1 MLAARSLAACRPDD
15 WSAAPGGPGA
25 HATARAG
32 WAESPGNGIPRSPRR
47 EDRRIVTVQVG
58 EVPAAATD
66 VTWPA
71 QLIEAELAAMLGRRI
86 AELDFLGAD
95 IAPFDDVLGRLI
107 RGPGKRLRPA
117 FVYWGYRAA
126 GGAPAGPDAD
136 AALRVGCAV
145 EFLHACA
152 LICDD
157 LMDDSPVRRW
167 EPAAHVRLAGPDGR
181 HGWPGPRPE
190 FGRAAALVLGLQA
203 FTWADAALS
212 DAGLR
217 PGRLAAV
224 LRLFTTLRTEVI
236 GGQYLDLVYAQRGSV
251 PAGTVPPG
259 ETAPVGEQIR
269 AAERV
274 IRYKSAKYTVE
285 RPLQLG
291 AAVAGAGGEGFLS
304 GYGLPLGEAFQ
315 LRDDVLG
322 VFGDPGSTGKP
333 AGEDIREG
341 KQTLLLVLG
350 RQMAS
355 PAERPVIETVPGNPA
370 AAEADIAS
378 VREVLAG
385 CGALDAVERRIA
397 SLAGQARATLEA
409 APGVPGDAR
418 AALLQLAG
426 LATRWGR

>member
-1 MLAARSLAACRPDD
+1 M
-15 WSAAPGGPGA
+15 
-25 HATARAG
+25 
-32 WAESPGNGIPRSPRR
+32 
-47 EDRRIVTVQVG
+47 TVQVG
-58 EVPAAATD
+58 EIPAAATD
-66 VTWPA
+66 VTWPG
-71 QLIEAELAAMLGRRI
+71 QLIEAELVAMLGRRL

-95 IAPFDDVLGRLI
+95 IAAFDDVLGGLV

-126 GGAPAGPDAD
+126 GGAPAGPGAS

-145 EFLHACA
+145 EFLHTCA

-157 LMDDSPVRRW
+157 LMDGSAVRRW
-167 EPAAHVRLAGPDGR
+167 EPAAHIRLAGPEGR

-203 FTWADAALS
+203 FAWADAALC

-217 PGRLAAV
+217 PERLATV

-236 GGQYLDLVYAQRGSV
+236 GGQYLDLVHAQRGRAGPATR
-251 PAGTVPPG
+251 PAGAVLP
-259 ETAPVGEQIR
+259 AAEQIR
-269 AAERV
+269 TAEQI

-291 AAVAGAGGEGFLS
+291 AAVTGAAGEESFLS
-304 GYGLPLGEAFQ
+304 GYSLPLGEAFQ

-322 VFGDPGSTGKP
+322 VFGDPGATGKP

-341 KQTLLLVLG
+341 KQTLLLVLA

-355 PAERPVIETVPGNPA
+355 PAERRVIEAVPGNPA
-370 AAEADIAS
+370 ATDADIAD
-378 VREVLAG
+378 VRAALAG

-397 SLAGQARATLEA
+397 SLARQARTALEA
-409 APGVPGDAR
+409 EAGVPDDAR

-426 LATRWGR
+426 QATRRGC

>member
-1 MLAARSLAACRPDD
+1 
-15 WSAAPGGPGA
+15 
-25 HATARAG
+25 
-32 WAESPGNGIPRSPRR
+32 
-47 EDRRIVTVQVG
+47 VTVQVG
-58 EVPAAATD
+58 EIPATATD
-66 VTWPA
+66 VTWPG
-71 QLIEAELAAMLGRRI
+71 QLIEAELVAMLGRRL

-95 IAPFDDVLGRLI
+95 IAAFDDVLGGLV

-126 GGAPAGPDAD
+126 GGAPTGPDAD

-145 EFLHACA
+145 EFLHVCA

-157 LMDDSPVRRW
+157 LMDGSAVRRW
-167 EPAAHVRLAGPDGR
+167 EPAAHIRLAGPDGR
-181 HGWPGPRPE
+181 HGWPGPRAE

-203 FTWADAALS
+203 FAWADAALC

-217 PGRLAAV
+217 PERLATV

-236 GGQYLDLVYAQRGSV
+236 GGQYLDLVHAQRGLV
-251 PAGTVPPG
+251 RHATRPAGAVLP
-259 ETAPVGEQIR
+259 AAEQIGT
-269 AAERV
+269 AERI

-291 AAVAGAGGEGFLS
+291 AAVAGAAGAESFLS

-322 VFGDPGSTGKP
+322 VFGDPAVTGKP

-341 KQTLLLVLG
+341 KQTLLLVLAME
-350 RQMAS
+350 MAG
-355 PAERPVIETVPGNPA
+355 PAEQRVIEMVPGNPA
-370 AAEADIAS
+370 ATDADIAG
-378 VREVLAG
+378 VRAALAG

-397 SLAGQARATLEA
+397 GLARQARAALEA
-409 APGVPGDAR
+409 EAGVPDDAR

-426 LATRWGR
+426 QATRRGR

>member
-1 MLAARSLAACRPDD
+1 
-15 WSAAPGGPGA
+15 
-25 HATARAG
+25 
-32 WAESPGNGIPRSPRR
+32 
-47 EDRRIVTVQVG
+47 VTVQVG
-58 EVPAAATD
+58 EVPAAPTD
-66 VTWPA
+66 VTWPG
-71 QLIEAELAAMLGRRI
+71 QLIEAELAAMLGRRM

-95 IAPFDDVLGRLI
+95 IAPFDDVLGRLV

-126 GGAPAGPDAD
+126 GGAPAGPDAG

-157 LMDDSPVRRW
+157 LMDDSAVRRW

-217 PGRLAAV
+217 PDRLAPV

-251 PAGTVPPG
+251 PAGSVPAG
-259 ETAPVGEQIR
+259 EAVSVAEQIR

-322 VFGDPGSTGKP
+322 VFGDPESTGKP

-350 RQMAS
+350 RQMAG

-370 AAEADIAS
+370 ATGADIAG
-378 VREVLAG
+378 VREALAG

-418 AALLQLAG
+418 AALLHLAG
-426 LATRWGR
+426 LAARWDR

>member
-1 MLAARSLAACRPDD
+1 V
-15 WSAAPGGPGA
+15 
-25 HATARAG
+25 TA
-32 WAESPGNGIPRSPRR
+32 
-47 EDRRIVTVQVG
+47 QVG

-66 VTWPA
+66 VTWPG
-71 QLIEAELAAMLGRRI
+71 QLIEAELAAMLSRRF

-95 IAPFDDVLGRLI
+95 VAPFDTVLGRLV

-126 GGAPAGPDAD
+126 GGAPGGPDAD
-136 AALRVGCAV
+136 GALRVGCAV

-157 LMDDSPVRRW
+157 LMDDSSVRRW
-167 EPAAHVRLAGPDGR
+167 EPAAHIRLAGPDGR

-203 FTWADAALS
+203 FTWADAALC

-217 PGRLAAV
+217 PDRLAAV

-236 GGQYLDLVYAQRGSV
+236 GGQYLDLVHAQRG
-251 PAGTVPPG
+251 TVPGRGDGAGEIPG
-259 ETAPVGEQIR
+259 VAALVGD
-269 AAERV
+269 AERI

-291 AAVAGAGGEGFLS
+291 AAVAGTGAEDGFLS
-304 GYGLPLGEAFQ
+304 GYGLPVGEAFQ

-322 VFGDPGSTGKP
+322 VFGEPEVTGKP

-350 RQMAS
+350 RQMAG
-355 PAERPVIETVPGNPA
+355 PAGQRLLETVPGNPA
-370 AAEADIAS
+370 ADGRDIAD
-378 VREVLAG
+378 VRTVLAG
-385 CGALDAVERRIA
+385 CGAVDAVEQRITG
-397 SLAGQARATLEA
+397 LATQARAALEA
-409 APGVPGDAR
+409 EPRVPDDAR
-418 AALLQLAG
+418 SALLQLAS
-426 LATRWGR
+426 LATRRGR

>member
-1 MLAARSLAACRPDD
+1 
-15 WSAAPGGPGA
+15 
-25 HATARAG
+25 
-32 WAESPGNGIPRSPRR
+32 
-47 EDRRIVTVQVG
+47 VQVG
-58 EVPAAATD
+58 EVPAAPTD
-66 VTWPA
+66 VTWPG
-71 QLIEAELAAMLGRRI
+71 QLIEAELAAMLGRRM

-95 IAPFDDVLGRLI
+95 IAPFDDVLGRLV

-126 GGAPAGPDAD
+126 GGAPAGPDAG

-157 LMDDSPVRRW
+157 LMDDSAVRRW

-217 PGRLAAV
+217 PDRLAPV

-251 PAGTVPPG
+251 PAGSVPAG
-259 ETAPVGEQIR
+259 EAVSVAEQIR

-350 RQMAS
+350 RKMAG

-370 AAEADIAS
+370 ATGADIAG
-378 VREVLAG
+378 VREALAG

-418 AALLQLAG
+418 AALLHLAG
-426 LATRWGR
+426 LAARWDR

>member
-1 MLAARSLAACRPDD
+1 M
-15 WSAAPGGPGA
+15 
-25 HATARAG
+25 
-32 WAESPGNGIPRSPRR
+32 
-47 EDRRIVTVQVG
+47 TVQVG
-58 EVPAAATD
+58 EIPAAATD

-71 QLIEAELAAMLGRRI
+71 QLIETELAAMLGRRL

-95 IAPFDDVLGRLI
+95 IAAFDDVLGGLV

-126 GGAPAGPDAD
+126 GGAPTGPDAG

-157 LMDDSPVRRW
+157 LMDDSAVRRW
-167 EPAAHVRLAGPDGR
+167 EPAAHIRLAGPDGR
-181 HGWPGPRPE
+181 HGWPGPRPG

-203 FTWADAALS
+203 FAWADAALC

-217 PGRLAAV
+217 PERLATV

-236 GGQYLDLVYAQRGSV
+236 GGQYLDLVHAQRGLARPAAR
-251 PAGTVPPG
+251 PAGAVLP
-259 ETAPVGEQIR
+259 AAEQIGT
-269 AAERV
+269 AEQI

-291 AAVAGAGGEGFLS
+291 AAVTGAGEESFLS

-322 VFGDPGSTGKP
+322 VFGDPGATGKP

-341 KQTLLLVLG
+341 KQTLMLVLA
-350 RQMAS
+350 RQMAG
-355 PAERPVIETVPGNPA
+355 PAEQRVIETVPGNPA
-370 AAEADIAS
+370 ATDADIAE
-378 VREVLAG
+378 VRAALAG

-397 SLAGQARATLEA
+397 SLARQARAALEA
-409 APGVPGDAR
+409 QAGIPDDAR
-418 AALLQLAG
+418 TALLQLAG
-426 LATRWGR
+426 QATRRAR

>member
-1 MLAARSLAACRPDD
+1 M
-15 WSAAPGGPGA
+15 
-25 HATARAG
+25 
-32 WAESPGNGIPRSPRR
+32 
-47 EDRRIVTVQVG
+47 TVQVG
-58 EVPAAATD
+58 EVPAAPTD
-66 VTWPA
+66 VTWPG
-71 QLIEAELAAMLGRRI
+71 QLIEAELAAMLGRRM

-95 IAPFDDVLGRLI
+95 IAPFDDVLGRLV

-126 GGAPAGPDAD
+126 GGAPAGPDAG

-157 LMDDSPVRRW
+157 LMDDSAVRRW

-217 PGRLAAV
+217 PDRLAPV

-251 PAGTVPPG
+251 PAGSVPAG
-259 ETAPVGEQIR
+259 EAASVAEQIR

-322 VFGDPGSTGKP
+322 VFGDPESTGKP

-350 RQMAS
+350 RQMAG
-355 PAERPVIETVPGNPA
+355 PAERAVIETVPGNPA
-370 AAEADIAS
+370 ATGADIAG
-378 VREVLAG
+378 VREALAG

-397 SLAGQARATLEA
+397 SLAGQARATLE
-409 APGVPGDAR
+409 
-418 AALLQLAG
+418 
-426 LATRWGR
+426 

>member
-1 MLAARSLAACRPDD
+1 M
-15 WSAAPGGPGA
+15 
-25 HATARAG
+25 
-32 WAESPGNGIPRSPRR
+32 
-47 EDRRIVTVQVG
+47 TVQVG
-58 EVPAAATD
+58 DVPAAAAD
-66 VTWPA
+66 VTWPG
-71 QLIEAELAAMLGRRI
+71 QLIEAELAAMLGRRF
-86 AELDFLGAD
+86 AELDFLGAEA
-95 IAPFDDVLGRLI
+95 APFEEVLGRLV

-126 GGAPAGPDAD
+126 GGAPDGPDAS

-145 EFLHACA
+145 EFLHTCA

-157 LMDDSPVRRW
+157 LMDGSAVRRW
-167 EPAAHVRLAGPDGR
+167 EPAAHIRLAGPDGG

-203 FTWADAALS
+203 FTWADAALC

-217 PGRLAAV
+217 PDRLAAV

-236 GGQYLDLVYAQRGSV
+236 GGQYLDLVHAQRGTV
-251 PAGTVPPG
+251 PASAASVVPASTIPASTG
-259 ETAPVGEQIR
+259 PAREAAPVADQIR
-269 AAERV
+269 TAERI

-291 AAVAGAGGEGFLS
+291 AAVAGLGGAESFLS
-304 GYGLPLGEAFQ
+304 GYALPLGEAFQ

-322 VFGDPGSTGKP
+322 VFGDPGMTGKP

-341 KQTLLLVLG
+341 KHTLLLILG
-350 RQMAS
+350 REMAG
-355 PAERPVIETVPGNPA
+355 PAERQVIETVPGHPA
-370 AAEADIAS
+370 ATEADITD
-378 VREVLAG
+378 VRKALAG

-397 SLAGQARATLEA
+397 SLTGQARAALEA
-409 APGVPGDAR
+409 TAGVPDDAR
-418 AALLQLAG
+418 AALLQMAG

>member
-1 MLAARSLAACRPDD
+1 M
-15 WSAAPGGPGA
+15 
-25 HATARAG
+25 
-32 WAESPGNGIPRSPRR
+32 
-47 EDRRIVTVQVG
+47 TVQVG
-58 EVPAAATD
+58 EIPAAATD

-71 QLIEAELAAMLGRRI
+71 QLIEAELAAMLGRRL

-95 IAPFDDVLGRLI
+95 IAVFDDVLGGLV

-126 GGAPAGPDAD
+126 GGAPTGPDAD

-157 LMDDSPVRRW
+157 LMDGSAVRRW
-167 EPAAHVRLAGPDGR
+167 EPAAHIRLAGPDGR
-181 HGWPGPRPE
+181 HGWPGPRAE

-203 FTWADAALS
+203 FAWADAALC

-217 PGRLAAV
+217 PERLATV

-236 GGQYLDLVYAQRGSV
+236 GGQYLDLVHAQRGLARFATR
-251 PAGTVPPG
+251 PAGQVLLS
-259 ETAPVGEQIR
+259 AEQIG
-269 AAERV
+269 AAER
-274 IRYKSAKYTVE
+274 IIHYKSAKYTVE

-291 AAVAGAGGEGFLS
+291 AAVAGAAVTGAAGAAVTGAPGQENFLS

-322 VFGDPGSTGKP
+322 VFGDPGATGKP

-341 KQTLLLVLG
+341 KQTLLLVLA
-350 RQMAS
+350 RQMAG
-355 PAERPVIETVPGNPA
+355 PAEQRVIEMVLGNPA
-370 AAEADIAS
+370 ATDADIAD
-378 VREVLAG
+378 VRAALAG
-385 CGALDAVERRIA
+385 CGALDAVERRIDG
-397 SLAGQARATLEA
+397 LTRQARAALEA
-409 APGVPGDAR
+409 ETGVPDEAR

-426 LATRWGR
+426 QATRRGR

>member
-1 MLAARSLAACRPDD
+1 VQ
-15 WSAAPGGPGA
+15 
-25 HATARAG
+25 AG
-32 WAESPGNGIPRSPRR
+32 ES
-47 EDRRIVTVQVG
+47 
-58 EVPAAATD
+58 PAAATD
-66 VTWPA
+66 VTWPG
-71 QLIEAELAAMLGRRI
+71 QLIEAELAAMLGRRL
-86 AELDFLGAD
+86 AELDFLGPD
-95 IAPFDDVLGRLI
+95 IAAFDDVLGGLV

-126 GGAPAGPDAD
+126 GGAPTGPDAD

-157 LMDDSPVRRW
+157 LMDGSAMRRW
-167 EPAAHVRLAGPDGR
+167 QPSAHIRLAGPEGR
-181 HGWPGPRPE
+181 HGWPGPRAG

-203 FTWADAALS
+203 FAWADAALC

-217 PGRLAAV
+217 PERLATV

-236 GGQYLDLVYAQRGSV
+236 GGQYLDLVHAQRGL
-251 PAGTVPPG
+251 GPPG
-259 ETAPVGEQIR
+259 TSPVSATLPAAEQIGT
-269 AAERV
+269 AERI

-291 AAVAGAGGEGFLS
+291 AAVAGRAGNESFLS

-322 VFGDPGSTGKP
+322 VFGDPRATGKP

-341 KQTLLLVLG
+341 KQTLLLVLA
-350 RQMAS
+350 RQMAG
-355 PAERPVIETVPGNPA
+355 PAGQRVIETVPGNPA
-370 AAEADIAS
+370 ATDADIAG
-378 VREVLAG
+378 VRTALAS

-397 SLAGQARATLEA
+397 GLARQARAALEA
-409 APGVPGDAR
+409 EAGVPADAR

-426 LATRWGR
+426 QATRRGR

>member
-1 MLAARSLAACRPDD
+1 M
-15 WSAAPGGPGA
+15 
-25 HATARAG
+25 
-32 WAESPGNGIPRSPRR
+32 
-47 EDRRIVTVQVG
+47 TVQVG
-58 EVPAAATD
+58 EVPAAATE
-66 VTWPA
+66 VTWPG
-71 QLIEAELAAMLGRRI
+71 QLIEAELAAMLGRRF

-95 IAPFDDVLGRLI
+95 IAPFADVLGRFVL
-107 RGPGKRLRPA
+107 GPGKRLRPA

-126 GGAPAGPDAD
+126 GGAATGPDAD

-157 LMDDSPVRRW
+157 LMDGSAVRRW
-167 EPAAHVRLAGPDGR
+167 EPAAHVRLAGPEGG

-203 FTWADAALS
+203 FNWADAALC

-217 PGRLAAV
+217 PDRLAAV

-236 GGQYLDLVYAQRGSV
+236 GGQYLDVVHAQRGTV
-251 PAGTVPPG
+251 PAGTVPAG
-259 ETAPVGEQIR
+259 TAVAGKVAAGKVAAGTVAAGTVAAGTVAAGAASPAAELIG
-269 AAERV
+269 AAERI

-291 AAVAGAGGEGFLS
+291 AAVAGTGADKGFLS

-322 VFGDPGSTGKP
+322 VFGDPESTGKP

-341 KQTLLLVLG
+341 KQTLLLVLA
-350 RQMAS
+350 RQMAG
-355 PAERPVIETVPGNPA
+355 PAEQRVLETVPGNPVA
-370 AAEADIAS
+370 TEADIAG
-378 VREVLAG
+378 VRTVLAG
-385 CGALDAVERRIA
+385 CGALDEVERRIA
-397 SLAGQARATLEA
+397 GLAGQARRALEA
-409 APGVPGDAR
+409 EPDIPDGAR
-418 AALLQLAG
+418 AGLLQLAG
-426 LATRWGR
+426 LVTRRDR

>member
-1 MLAARSLAACRPDD
+1 
-15 WSAAPGGPGA
+15 
-25 HATARAG
+25 
-32 WAESPGNGIPRSPRR
+32 
-47 EDRRIVTVQVG
+47 VTVQVG

-66 VTWPA
+66 MTWPG
-71 QLIEAELAAMLGRRI
+71 QLIEAELAAMLGRRF

-95 IAPFDDVLGRLI
+95 VAPFDEVLGRLV

-126 GGAPAGPDAD
+126 GGAAAGPDAD

-167 EPAAHVRLAGPDGR
+167 EPAAHVRLAGPGGG
-181 HGWPGPRPE
+181 HGWPGSRPE

-203 FTWADAALS
+203 FTWADAALCE
-212 DAGLR
+212 AGLR
-217 PGRLAAV
+217 PDRLAAV

-236 GGQYLDLVYAQRGSV
+236 GGQYLDLVHAQRAAAPARSV
-251 PAGTVPPG
+251 PGG
-259 ETAPVGEQIR
+259 ETPAVAELIGD
-269 AAERV
+269 AERI

-291 AAVAGAGGEGFLS
+291 AAVAGTDGADGFLS

-322 VFGDPGSTGKP
+322 VFGDPEVTGKP

-355 PAERPVIETVPGNPA
+355 PAGQRLLDTVPGNPA
-370 AAEADIAS
+370 AAGQDIAD
-378 VREVLAG
+378 VRAVLAG
-385 CGALDAVERRIA
+385 CGAVDAVERRIA
-397 SLAGQARATLEA
+397 DLAGQARAALA
-409 APGVPGDAR
+409 AEPGVPDDVQ
-418 AALLQLAG
+418 AALLGLAG
-426 LATRWGR
+426 LATRRAR

>member
-1 MLAARSLAACRPDD
+1 M
-15 WSAAPGGPGA
+15 
-25 HATARAG
+25 
-32 WAESPGNGIPRSPRR
+32 
-47 EDRRIVTVQVG
+47 TVQVG

-66 VTWPA
+66 VAWPG
-71 QLIEAELAAMLGRRI
+71 QLIEAELAAMLGRRF

-95 IAPFDDVLGRLI
+95 IAPFDEVLGRLV

-145 EFLHACA
+145 EFLHVCA

-157 LMDDSPVRRW
+157 LMDGSPVRRW

-203 FTWADAALS
+203 FTWADAALC

-236 GGQYLDLVYAQRGSV
+236 GGQYLDLVHAQRGTV
-251 PAGTVPPG
+251 PARHVTPA
-259 ETAPVGEQIR
+259 ETPAVTELTGD
-269 AAERV
+269 AERI

-291 AAVAGAGGEGFLS
+291 AAVAGTGGADGFLS

-322 VFGDPGSTGKP
+322 VFGDPEVTGKP

-350 RQMAS
+350 RQMAG
-355 PAERPVIETVPGNPA
+355 PAGQRVLETVPGNPA
-370 AAEADIAS
+370 AAGQDIAD
-378 VREVLAG
+378 VRTVLAG
-385 CGALDAVERRIA
+385 CGAVDAVEARIA
-397 SLAGQARATLEA
+397 GLAGQARAALA
-409 APGVPGDAR
+409 AEPGVPDDAR

-426 LATRWGR
+426 LATRRGR

>member
-1 MLAARSLAACRPDD
+1 M
-15 WSAAPGGPGA
+15 
-25 HATARAG
+25 
-32 WAESPGNGIPRSPRR
+32 
-47 EDRRIVTVQVG
+47 TVQVG
-58 EVPAAATD
+58 EIPAAATD
-66 VTWPA
+66 VTWPV
-71 QLIEAELAAMLGRRI
+71 QLIETELVAMLGRRL

-95 IAPFDDVLGRLI
+95 IDAFGDVLGGLV

-126 GGAPAGPDAD
+126 GGAPAGPDAH

-157 LMDDSPVRRW
+157 LMDGSAVRRW
-167 EPAAHVRLAGPDGR
+167 EPAAHIRLAGPDGR
-181 HGWPGPRPE
+181 HGWPGPRAE

-203 FTWADAALS
+203 FAWADAALC

-217 PGRLAAV
+217 PERLATV

-236 GGQYLDLVYAQRGSV
+236 GGQYLDLVHAQRGLV
-251 PAGTVPPG
+251 RRATRPAGAVL
-259 ETAPVGEQIR
+259 PVAEQIGT
-269 AAERV
+269 AERI

-291 AAVAGAGGEGFLS
+291 AAVTGAAGAESFLS

-322 VFGDPGSTGKP
+322 VFGDPAVTGKP

-341 KQTLLLVLG
+341 KQTLLLVLA
-350 RQMAS
+350 REMAG
-355 PAERPVIETVPGNPA
+355 PAEQRAIEMVPGNPA
-370 AAEADIAS
+370 ATDADIAG
-378 VREVLAG
+378 VRAALAR

-397 SLAGQARATLEA
+397 GLARQARAALEA
-409 APGVPGDAR
+409 EAGVPDDAR

-426 LATRWGR
+426 QATRRGR

>member
-1 MLAARSLAACRPDD
+1 M
-15 WSAAPGGPGA
+15 
-25 HATARAG
+25 
-32 WAESPGNGIPRSPRR
+32 
-47 EDRRIVTVQVG
+47 TVQVG
-58 EVPAAATD
+58 EIPAAATD

-71 QLIEAELAAMLGRRI
+71 QLIEAELAAMLGRRL

-95 IAPFDDVLGRLI
+95 AAAFDDVLGGLV

-126 GGAPAGPDAD
+126 GGTPTGADAD

-157 LMDDSPVRRW
+157 LMDDSAVRRW
-167 EPAAHVRLAGPDGR
+167 EPAAHIRLAGPAGR
-181 HGWPGPRPE
+181 HEWPGPRPG

-203 FTWADAALS
+203 FAWADAALC

-217 PGRLAAV
+217 PERLATV

-236 GGQYLDLVYAQRGSV
+236 GGQYLDLVQAQRGLARPATR
-251 PAGTVPPG
+251 PAGEVL
-259 ETAPVGEQIR
+259 PVAEQIGT
-269 AAERV
+269 AERI

-291 AAVAGAGGEGFLS
+291 AAVTGAAGEGFLS

-322 VFGDPGSTGKP
+322 VFGDPAATGKP

-341 KQTLLLVLG
+341 KQTLLLVLA
-350 RQMAS
+350 RQMAG
-355 PAERPVIETVPGNPA
+355 PAEQRVIETVPGNPA
-370 AAEADIAS
+370 ATDADIAS
-378 VREVLAG
+378 VRSALAG

-397 SLAGQARATLEA
+397 GLARQARAALEA
-409 APGVPGDAR
+409 EAGVPDDAR

-426 LATRWGR
+426 LATLRDR

>member
-1 MLAARSLAACRPDD
+1 
-15 WSAAPGGPGA
+15 
-25 HATARAG
+25 
-32 WAESPGNGIPRSPRR
+32 
-47 EDRRIVTVQVG
+47 VTVQVG
-58 EVPAAATD
+58 DVPAAAAD
-66 VTWPA
+66 VTWPGR
-71 QLIEAELAAMLGRRI
+71 LIEAELAAMLGRRL

-95 IAPFDDVLGRLI
+95 AAPFEEVLGGLV

-126 GGAPAGPDAD
+126 GGAPGGPDAS

-145 EFLHACA
+145 ELLHTCA

-157 LMDDSPVRRW
+157 LMDGSAVRRW
-167 EPAAHVRLAGPDGR
+167 EPAAHIRLAGPDGG

-203 FTWADAALS
+203 FTWADAALC

-217 PGRLAAV
+217 PDRLAAV

-236 GGQYLDLVYAQRGSV
+236 GGQYLDLVCAQRGTV
-251 PAGTVPPG
+251 PAGEGVPVAG
-259 ETAPVGEQIR
+259 EIR
-269 AAERV
+269 AAERI

-291 AAVAGAGGEGFLS
+291 AAVAGAGGAESFLS
-304 GYGLPLGEAFQ
+304 AYALPLGEAFQ

-322 VFGDPGSTGKP
+322 VFGDPGITGKP
-333 AGEDIREG
+333 AGEDLREG

-350 RQMAS
+350 RQMAGQ
-355 PAERPVIETVPGNPA
+355 AERRVIETVPGHPA
-370 AAEADIAS
+370 ATESDIAD
-378 VREVLAG
+378 VRQALVG

-397 SLAGQARATLEA
+397 GLAEQARAALGA
-409 APGVPGDAR
+409 APAVPDVAR
-418 AALLQLAG
+418 AALLQMVG
-426 LATRWGR
+426 LATGWGR

>member
-1 MLAARSLAACRPDD
+1 VQ
-15 WSAAPGGPGA
+15 
-25 HATARAG
+25 AG
-32 WAESPGNGIPRSPRR
+32 EI
-47 EDRRIVTVQVG
+47 
-58 EVPAAATD
+58 PAAATD

-71 QLIEAELAAMLGRRI
+71 QLIEAELAAMLGRRL

-95 IAPFDDVLGRLI
+95 IAAFDDVLGGLV

-126 GGAPAGPDAD
+126 GGAPAGADAD

-157 LMDDSPVRRW
+157 LMDGSAVRRW
-167 EPAAHVRLAGPDGR
+167 APAAHIRLAGPEGR
-181 HGWPGPRPE
+181 HGWPGPRAG

-203 FTWADAALS
+203 FAWADAALC

-217 PGRLAAV
+217 PERLATV

-236 GGQYLDLVYAQRGSV
+236 GGQYLDLVHAQRGL
-251 PAGTVPPG
+251 GPPG
-259 ETAPVGEQIR
+259 TSPARQALPAAEQIG
-269 AAERV
+269 AAERI

-291 AAVAGAGGEGFLS
+291 AAVRGSAGDESFLS

-322 VFGDPGSTGKP
+322 VFGDPGVTGKP

-341 KQTLLLVLG
+341 KQTLLLVLA
-350 RQMAS
+350 RQMAG
-355 PAERPVIETVPGNPA
+355 PAEQRVIERVPGNPA
-370 AAEADIAS
+370 ATDADIAD
-378 VREVLAG
+378 VRGALAG

-397 SLAGQARATLEA
+397 GLARQARAALEA
-409 APGVPGDAR
+409 EVNVPADAR

-426 LATRWGR
+426 QATHRGR

>member
-1 MLAARSLAACRPDD
+1 M
-15 WSAAPGGPGA
+15 
-25 HATARAG
+25 
-32 WAESPGNGIPRSPRR
+32 
-47 EDRRIVTVQVG
+47 TVQVG
-58 EVPAAATD
+58 DVPTATAD
-66 VTWPA
+66 VTWPG
-71 QLIEAELAAMLGRRI
+71 QLIEAELAAMLGRRF

-95 IAPFDDVLGRLI
+95 AAPFEEVLGRLV

-126 GGAPAGPDAD
+126 GGAPGGPDAE

-145 EFLHACA
+145 EFLHTCA

-157 LMDDSPVRRW
+157 LMDGSAVRRW
-167 EPAAHVRLAGPDGR
+167 EPAAHIRLAGPDGG

-203 FTWADAALS
+203 FTWADAALC

-217 PGRLAAV
+217 PDRLAAV

-236 GGQYLDLVYAQRGSV
+236 GGQYLDLVRAQRGTVPARTV
-251 PAGTVPPG
+251 PAGTAPAGEAVPAAG
-259 ETAPVGEQIR
+259 QIR
-269 AAERV
+269 AAERI

-291 AAVAGAGGEGFLS
+291 AAVAGAGGAESFLS
-304 GYGLPLGEAFQ
+304 AYALPLGEAFQ

-322 VFGDPGSTGKP
+322 VFGDPGITGKP

-350 RQMAS
+350 RQMAG
-355 PAERPVIETVPGNPA
+355 PAERRVLETVPGHPA
-370 AAEADIAS
+370 ATESDIAD
-378 VREVLAG
+378 VRQALVG

-397 SLAGQARATLEA
+397 GLAGQARAALGA
-409 APGVPGDAR
+409 AAEVPDDAR
-418 AALLQLAG
+418 AALLRMVG
-426 LATRWGR
+426 LATGWGR

>member
-1 MLAARSLAACRPDD
+1 
-15 WSAAPGGPGA
+15 
-25 HATARAG
+25 
-32 WAESPGNGIPRSPRR
+32 
-47 EDRRIVTVQVG
+47 VTVQVG
-58 EVPAAATD
+58 EVHAATAD
-66 VTWPA
+66 VTWPG
-71 QLIEAELAAMLGRRI
+71 QLIEAELAAMLGRRL

-95 IAPFDDVLGRLI
+95 IAPFDDVLGRLV

-126 GGAPAGPDAD
+126 GGAPTGPDAD

-152 LICDD
+152 LISDD
-157 LMDDSPVRRW
+157 LMDGSAVRRW

-203 FTWADAALS
+203 FTWADAALCE
-212 DAGLR
+212 AGLR
-217 PGRLAAV
+217 PDRLAPV

-236 GGQYLDLVYAQRGSV
+236 GGQYLDLVHAERGSV
-251 PAGTVPPG
+251 PAGTTPAVKSPAVAEVIG
-259 ETAPVGEQIR
+259 
-269 AAERV
+269 AAERI

-285 RPLQLG
+285 RPVQLG
-291 AAVAGAGGEGFLS
+291 AAVAGTGGGEGFLS
-304 GYGLPLGEAFQ
+304 GYSLPLGEAFQ

-322 VFGDPGSTGKP
+322 VFGDPEATGKP
-333 AGEDIREG
+333 AGDDIREG

-355 PAERPVIETVPGNPA
+355 PAERRVIETVPGDPA
-370 AAEADIAS
+370 ATEADIAD
-378 VREVLAG
+378 VRKALAG

-397 SLAGQARATLEA
+397 GLAGQARAALDDA
-409 APGVPGDAR
+409 ADVPDDAR

-426 LATRWGR
+426 QATRRGR

>member
-1 MLAARSLAACRPDD
+1 M
-15 WSAAPGGPGA
+15 
-25 HATARAG
+25 
-32 WAESPGNGIPRSPRR
+32 
-47 EDRRIVTVQVG
+47 TVQVRD
-58 EVPAAATD
+58 VPAAADD
-66 VTWPA
+66 VTWPGR
-71 QLIEAELAAMLGRRI
+71 LIEAELAAMLGRRF

-95 IAPFDDVLGRLI
+95 AAPFEEVLGRLV

-126 GGAPAGPDAD
+126 GGAPGGPGAG

-145 EFLHACA
+145 EFLHTCA

-157 LMDDSPVRRW
+157 LMDGSAVRRW
-167 EPAAHVRLAGPDGR
+167 EPAAHIRLAGPDGG

-203 FTWADAALS
+203 FTWADAALC

-217 PGRLAAV
+217 PDRLAAV

-236 GGQYLDLVYAQRGSV
+236 GGQYLDLVHAQRGTVPPSTV
-251 PAGTVPPG
+251 PPSAGRASMVPAGTGPAGTVPSG
-259 ETAPVGEQIR
+259 EAVPVAEQIR
-269 AAERV
+269 AAERI

-291 AAVAGAGGEGFLS
+291 AAVVGAGGAESFLS
-304 GYGLPLGEAFQ
+304 GYALPLGEAFQ

-322 VFGDPGSTGKP
+322 VFGDPGMTGKP

-350 RQMAS
+350 RQMAG
-355 PAERPVIETVPGNPA
+355 PAEQRVIETVPGHPA
-370 AAEADIAS
+370 ATEADIAA
-378 VREVLAG
+378 VREALAG

-397 SLAGQARATLEA
+397 GLAGQARVALEA
-409 APGVPGDAR
+409 AADVPDDAR
-418 AALLQLAG
+418 AALLQMTG
-426 LATRWGR
+426 LATQRGR

>member
-1 MLAARSLAACRPDD
+1 
-15 WSAAPGGPGA
+15 
-25 HATARAG
+25 
-32 WAESPGNGIPRSPRR
+32 
-47 EDRRIVTVQVG
+47 VTVQVG
-58 EVPAAATD
+58 DVPAAAAD
-66 VTWPA
+66 VTWPGR
-71 QLIEAELAAMLGRRI
+71 LIEAELAAMLGRRL

-95 IAPFDDVLGRLI
+95 AAPFEEVLGGLI

-126 GGAPAGPDAD
+126 GGAPSGPDAS

-145 EFLHACA
+145 ELLHTCA

-157 LMDDSPVRRW
+157 LMDGSSVRRW
-167 EPAAHVRLAGPDGR
+167 EPAVHIRLAGPDGG

-203 FTWADAALS
+203 FTWADAALC

-217 PGRLAAV
+217 PDRLAAV

-236 GGQYLDLVYAQRGSV
+236 GGQYLDLVCAQRGTVPASTVPASTVPASTVPASTV
-251 PAGTVPPG
+251 PAGTGPSGIVPSG
-259 ETAPVGEQIR
+259 AAVSAAGQIG
-269 AAERV
+269 AAERI

-291 AAVAGAGGEGFLS
+291 AAVAGAGGAESFLS
-304 GYGLPLGEAFQ
+304 GYALPLGEAFQ

-322 VFGDPGSTGKP
+322 VFGDPGVTGKP

-350 RQMAS
+350 RQMAGPS
-355 PAERPVIETVPGNPA
+355 ERRVLQAVPGHPA
-370 AAEADIAS
+370 ATEADIAD
-378 VREVLAG
+378 VRQALAG
-385 CGALDAVERRIA
+385 CGARDAVEQRIA
-397 SLAGQARATLEA
+397 SLAGQARAALGA
-409 APGVPGDAR
+409 AAEVPDDAR
-418 AALLQLAG
+418 AALLQMVG
-426 LATRWGR
+426 LATGWGR

>member
-1 MLAARSLAACRPDD
+1 M
-15 WSAAPGGPGA
+15 
-25 HATARAG
+25 
-32 WAESPGNGIPRSPRR
+32 
-47 EDRRIVTVQVG
+47 TVQVG
-58 EVPAAATD
+58 EVPAAAPD

-71 QLIEAELAAMLGRRI
+71 QLIEHELAAMLGRRL

-95 IAPFDDVLGRLI
+95 IAAFDHVLGGLV

-126 GGAPAGPDAD
+126 GGAPTGPDAD

-157 LMDDSPVRRW
+157 LMDGSAVRRW
-167 EPAAHVRLAGPDGR
+167 EPAAHIRLAGPDGR
-181 HGWPGPRPE
+181 HGWPGPRAE

-203 FTWADAALS
+203 FAWADAALC

-217 PGRLAAV
+217 PERLATV

-236 GGQYLDLVYAQRGSV
+236 GGQYLDLVHAQRGQARRETR
-251 PAGTVPPG
+251 PASEVLPAAGQIGT
-259 ETAPVGEQIR
+259 
-269 AAERV
+269 AERI

-291 AAVAGAGGEGFLS
+291 AAVTGRAGNDSFLS
-304 GYGLPLGEAFQ
+304 GYALPLGEAFQ

-322 VFGDPGSTGKP
+322 VFGDPGATGKP

-341 KQTLLLVLG
+341 KQTLLLVLA
-350 RQMAS
+350 RQMAG
-355 PAERPVIETVPGNPA
+355 PAGQRVIERVPGNPA
-370 AAEADIAS
+370 ATDADIAG
-378 VREVLAG
+378 VRAALAS

-397 SLAGQARATLEA
+397 GLARQARAALAAEA
-409 APGVPGDAR
+409 GVPADAR

-426 LATRWGR
+426 QATRRGR

>member
-1 MLAARSLAACRPDD
+1 
-15 WSAAPGGPGA
+15 
-25 HATARAG
+25 
-32 WAESPGNGIPRSPRR
+32 
-47 EDRRIVTVQVG
+47 VQVG
-58 EVPAAATD
+58 DVPAAATD
-66 VTWPA
+66 VTWPG

-95 IAPFDDVLGRLI
+95 IAPFDHVLGRLV

-157 LMDDSPVRRW
+157 LMDDSAVRRW

-181 HGWPGPRPE
+181 HGWPGPRAD
-190 FGRAAALVLGLQA
+190 FGRAAALLLGLQA
-203 FTWADAALS
+203 FTWADAALC

-217 PGRLAAV
+217 PDRLAAV

-236 GGQYLDLVYAQRGSV
+236 GGQYLDLVYAQRGSAPGGAV
-251 PAGTVPPG
+251 PAGAA
-259 ETAPVGEQIR
+259 APVAEQIST
-269 AAERV
+269 AERI

-322 VFGDPGSTGKP
+322 VFGDPESTGKP

-350 RQMAS
+350 RQMAG
-355 PAERPVIETVPGNPA
+355 PAERRVIETIPGNPA
-370 AAEADIAS
+370 ATEEDIAG
-378 VREVLAG
+378 VRTALAG

-397 SLAGQARATLEA
+397 SLAGQAQATLEA
-409 APGVPGDAR
+409 AADVPDEAR
-418 AALLQLAG
+418 AALLQMAA

>member
-1 MLAARSLAACRPDD
+1 M
-15 WSAAPGGPGA
+15 
-25 HATARAG
+25 
-32 WAESPGNGIPRSPRR
+32 
-47 EDRRIVTVQVG
+47 TVQVG
-58 EVPAAATD
+58 EIPAAATD

-71 QLIEAELAAMLGRRI
+71 QLIETELAAMLGRRL

-95 IAPFDDVLGRLI
+95 VAAFDDVLGGLV

-126 GGAPAGPDAD
+126 GGAPTGPDAG

-157 LMDDSPVRRW
+157 LMDDSAVRRW
-167 EPAAHVRLAGPDGR
+167 EPAAHIRLAGPDGR
-181 HGWPGPRPE
+181 HGWPGPRPG

-203 FTWADAALS
+203 FAWADAALC

-217 PGRLAAV
+217 PERLATV

-236 GGQYLDLVYAQRGSV
+236 GGQYLDLVHAQRGLARPATR
-251 PAGTVPPG
+251 PAGAVL
-259 ETAPVGEQIR
+259 PVAEQIGT
-269 AAERV
+269 AEQI

-291 AAVAGAGGEGFLS
+291 AAVTGAGEESFLS

-322 VFGDPGSTGKP
+322 VFGDPGATGKP

-341 KQTLLLVLG
+341 KQTLMLVLA
-350 RQMAS
+350 RQMAG
-355 PAERPVIETVPGNPA
+355 PAEQRVIETVPGNPA
-370 AAEADIAS
+370 ATDADIAE
-378 VREVLAG
+378 VRAALAG

-397 SLAGQARATLEA
+397 GLARQARTALETEA
-409 APGVPGDAR
+409 GIPDDAR

-426 LATRWGR
+426 QATRRAR